1 MKKEIKKLEGGG
13 NVNYDYTGI
22 LKVYPPNKTRKIKVK
37 YAKSKK
43 EIKIRSG

>member
-1 MKKEIKKLEGGG
+1 MKKERIKLEGGG
-13 NVNYDYTGI
+13 VIKYNYTGI

-43 EIKIRSG
+43 EITKRVQ